1 VRSAVGTTA
10 VGLLVAG
17 LFAAPASAET
27 KQGFALD
34 GARVPAAEIIDGGP
48 GRDGIKSVDS
58 PGFAARDAVD
68 WVAGPNPVLGVA
80 LGEEAH
86 AYPVHVM
93 DYHQIVND
101 EIGGTPV
108 VVSYDPLAGVPR
120 AFDARVGGKRLRFG
134 VSGLLYNHNFLLYD
148 RETESLW
155 LQFTG
160 EAISGPLAGR
170 KLAALRIRQ
179 ERYATWLSRHPK
191 TRVLERPFPKQIDY
205 RYTPFKAYIVQ
216 DTTLFPVKAKD
227 TRFHAKEMV
236 CGVVVD
242 GKPRAY
248 LGSLLT
254 AAGGE
259 IDDEVAG
266 RKLHIAYDSEEAVF
280 MWDVPDDVEVVE
292 AYWLAW
298 KAFHPDTSVWNDPS

>member
-1 VRSAVGTTA
+1 M
-10 VGLLVAG
+10 
-17 LFAAPASAET
+17 AP
-27 KQGFALD
+27 
-34 GARVPAAEIIDGGP
+34 
-48 GRDGIKSVDS
+48 
-58 PGFAARDAVD
+58 
-68 WVAGPNPVLGVA
+68 PNPVLGVA
-80 LGEEAH
+80 LGEEAR

-101 EIGGTPV
+101 EIGGRPV
-108 VVSYDPLAGVPR
+108 VVTYDPLAGVPR
-120 AFDARVGGKRLRFG
+120 AFDARVDGKRLRFG

-160 EAISGPLAGR
+160 EALSGPLAGKR
-170 KLAALRIRQ
+170 LEPLRLRQ
-179 ERYATWLSRHPK
+179 ERFATWRSRHPK
-191 TRVLERPFPKQIDY
+191 TRVLERPFPKRIDY

-216 DTTLFPVKAKD
+216 DSTLFPVKRRD
-227 TRFHAKEMV
+227 DRFHAKEMV

-259 IDDEVAG
+259 IDDTVAG
-266 RKLHIAYDSEEAVF
+266 KKLHIAYDTEEAVF
-280 MWDVPDDVEVVE
+280 MWDVPEDVEVVE

-298 KAFHPDTSVWNDPS
+298 KAFHPDTSVWNDPEAKASTPP